1 MCTEHKFCFNR
12 IINPATGKRAER
24 KMERPETVRRTR
36 RSKKQKK
43 NPKQPPRPVSVC
55 VFGRRNW
62 RKELVDYRATS
73 GQNEWTDRTNKKKRR
88 KHRLPM
94 KMESE
99 SSDGRQGKGNERK
112 RTMNT
117 MRTPQLGNNG
127 RGHEFLNNNQLIDPS
142 GCKTIDIRC
151 IRLLST
157 ITRCRP

>member
-1 MCTEHKFCFNR
+1 
-12 IINPATGKRAER
+12 
-24 KMERPETVRRTR
+24 MERPETVRRTR
-36 RSKKQKK
+36 RSKKNQ
-43 NPKQPPRPVSVC
+43 NTHHGPCLCACSED
-55 VFGRRNW
+55 GTGGRNW
-62 RKELVDYRATS
+62 SIIELPMAAD
-73 GQNEWTDRTNKKKRR
+73 EWTDRVSKKKRR

-99 SSDGRQGKGNERK
+99 ISDGRQGKGNERK

-157 ITRCRP
+157 LTRCRP